1 MKDLEGE
8 QTFNISKLLEGL
20 GTAVLKSIRDPFGI
34 IAADHTILWLNR
46 AMAVIHGSGRYDGAV
61 GRVCYHF
68 FYGRQQPCDDC
79 PLQHVFATGRTEITE
94 RYLDFPDGVR
104 RWGEVKAYPVRGED
118 NSLVAAFV
126 MVFDITERKKETETQ
141 KRYSNYLSEKLNTY
155 SGKEQTI
162 YLDNGHIAI
171 KMGLTA
177 REKDVLR
184 LLTEGFT
191 NTQISDMLTISPHT
205 VKSHVINI
213 FNKMGVSDRTQ
224 AAVLAI
230 RYNLI

>member
-1 MKDLEGE
+1 MKDPEGK
-8 QTFNISKLLEGL
+8 QPFNITKLLEGL
-20 GTAVLKSIRDPFGI
+20 GTAVLKSIRDPFAI

-46 AMAVIHGSGRYDGAV
+46 AMAVIHGGGRYDGAV
-61 GRVCYHF
+61 GRICYDF
-68 FYGRQQPCDDC
+68 FYGRQHPCDDC
-79 PLQHVFATGRTEITE
+79 PLQHVFATGRTQITE